1 MSFATKPNTEGDLRS
16 NVFPGGSLLRALLDR
31 RLMGLADMGGSSGL
45 IGASWSDVVAGHID
59 ALVGT
64 EVGIPGGHTH
74 VIERVIRLDALP
86 HVGLAASKRGLQNP
100 DFVLLG
106 RSNGHPTMQAAD
118 AKFSIE
124 TARSKQVSTE
134 MLAALAEVGPEYTDL
149 LGEWHENGH
158 IVPGLFFAPRS
169 ALSAYVLSGGRGI
182 VRATVKPDEVVLL
195 QASAADLT
203 ESIPGG
209 AARRRL
215 AEVDQFDARL
225 ESELLFGLYYTRLS
239 SAAGASWFDMN
250 RPLFGPP
257 SESGP
262 DFEAVDREINHR
274 AGLHRSGYDLVARWA
289 EDAESVRADR
299 TAIEQAAAL
308 PLPNRELRE
317 WVLADATAA
326 GLEAPSLNRV
336 RKTLQRWVQA
346 QVLDDV
352 GIIPPEQGDIGR
364 HIDRIRMLVAEIAP
378 NARAETARIVV
389 TLGAP
394 SELAGG
400 GGKQI
405 ERPE

>member
-1 MSFATKPNTEGDLRS
+1 M
-16 NVFPGGSLLRALLDR
+16 LRALLDR
-31 RLMGLADMGGSSGL
+31 RLMGLADLGGSSGL

-59 ALVGT
+59 ALAGT
-64 EVGIPGGHTH
+64 EVEIPGGGTH
-74 VIERVIRLDALP
+74 MVERVIRLDSLP
-86 HVGLAASKRGLQNP
+86 HVGRAASKRALQNP

-106 RSNGHPTMQAAD
+106 RSKGHATMQAAD

-134 MLAALAEVGPEYTDL
+134 MLTALADVGPDYTDL
-149 LGEWHENGH
+149 LGDWHDNGQ

-169 ALSAYVLSGGRGI
+169 ALSTYVLSGGRGI

-195 QASAADLT
+195 HATGADLT

-215 AEVDQFDARL
+215 AEVDQLDARL
-225 ESELLFGLYYTRLS
+225 EGELLVGLYYTRLS

-257 SESGP
+257 AAPGP
-262 DFEAVDREINHR
+262 DFEAVDSEVSRR
-274 AGLHRSGYDLVARWA
+274 AGEHRSGYALIAQWA

-299 TAIEQAAAL
+299 AAIEQAAAL

-346 QVLDDV
+346 QVLEEV
-352 GIIPPEQGDIGR
+352 GIIRPEQGEVGR
-364 HIDRIRMLVAEIAP
+364 HIDRIRALVVEIAP

-389 TLGAP
+389 NLGAP
-394 SELAGG
+394 LELAGG
-400 GGKQI
+400 GGEQV
-405 ERPE
+405 EGRE

>member
-1 MSFATKPNTEGDLRS
+1 LSFATKPNTAGDLRS
-16 NVFPGGSLLRALLDR
+16 HVFPGGSLLRALLDR

-45 IGASWSDVVAGHID
+45 VGASWSDVVAGHID

-64 EVGIPGGHTH
+64 EVGIPGGGTH
-74 VIERVIRLDALP
+74 VIEHVIRLDALP
-86 HVGLAASKRGLQNP
+86 HVGLAASKRALQNP

-106 RSNGHPTMQAAD
+106 RSNGHATMQAAD

-124 TARSKQVSTE
+124 TARSKQVSIE
-134 MLAALAEVGPEYTDL
+134 VLAALAEVGREYTDL
-149 LGEWHENGH
+149 LGAWHETGH

-169 ALSAYVLSGGRGI
+169 ALTAYVLSGGRGI
-182 VRATVKPDEVVLL
+182 VRATVEPDEVVLL
-195 QASAADLT
+195 QASATDLT
-203 ESIPGG
+203 GSIPGG

-215 AEVDQFDARL
+215 AEVDQFDAHL

-257 SESGP
+257 SEPGP
-262 DFEAVDREINHR
+262 DFEAVDWEIGRR
-274 AGLHRSGYDLVARWA
+274 AGEHRSGYALIAQWA

-299 TAIEQAAAL
+299 TVIEQAAAL

-317 WVLADATAA
+317 WVSVAAVAA

-346 QVLDDV
+346 QVLDEV
-352 GIIPPEQGDIGR
+352 GIIRPDEGNVGR
-364 HIDRIRMLVAEIAP
+364 HIDRIRGLVAGIAP
-378 NARAETARIVV
+378 YARAETARIVM

-394 SELAGG
+394 SELADSGG
-400 GGKQI
+400 EQV
-405 ERPE
+405 ERRE